1 MEHLIKKASEVV
13 DLTYKILEIE
23 KTDRRNNDQVQTRA
37 AIGAAL
43 SEYMKP
49 THIAKAMDRDR
60 TTVMHYKKQH
70 DGNLK
75 TWRGYA
81 ERYDVAKDVAKM
93 SMHYATINY
102 KITLIDS
109 RIDEYQ
115 NRISELELEKLDLL

>member
-81 ERYDVAKDVAKM
+81 DRYDVAKDVAKM

>member
-49 THIAKAMDRDR
+49 THKSIKCR
-60 TTVMHYKKQH
+60 
-70 DGNLK
+70 
-75 TWRGYA
+75 
-81 ERYDVAKDVAKM
+81 ERVV
-93 SMHYATINY
+93 TF
-102 KITLIDS
+102 
-109 RIDEYQ
+109 
-115 NRISELELEKLDLL
+115 